1 MVDEEW
7 SFVYYKKMDIL
18 ARLSD
23 IHAIQESML
32 RELDS
37 ISCDTMP
44 CKVRTEAR
52 LVELELQLATLVP
65 TRSGVGVV
73 PPVAS
78 LPTSLVAFPVATSL
92 PAAIATSLPAAIA
105 TSLPAAAI
113 AVATSLPAAAI
124 AVATSLPAAAIA
136 VATSLVAL
144 PVAVATSL
152 VAVATA
158 LPAVATALPT
168 GRPCDQ
174 SYRELSSVRDEVY
187 HKLLLRT
194 GCIPRILLPDSLRF
208 ANGEYRFLSQ
218 YLDLSSLTDKT
229 VASILFQM
237 LWTLLV
243 IQYTWVGA
251 RLDGKYLTSVPIHI
265 YDTPRAMQLTIG
277 DEKTSF
283 RIDSVVVPIFYN
295 MWYFM
300 TCKADGGTRVMIDAR
315 PFNDVSDCTSILEE
329 FASHP
334 EKPFDIARKLL
345 KYRSNAY
352 ALVLSDEFRFLRAPP
367 QPGDVLLR
375 L

>member
-1 MVDEEW
+1 
-7 SFVYYKKMDIL
+7 MDIL

-92 PAAIATSLPAAIA
+92 PAAIATSLPAAI
-105 TSLPAAAI
+105 
-113 AVATSLPAAAI
+113 ATSLPAAAI